1 MSDEKINKRENYPDQ
16 RPYKSWQLKRLIR
29 QMECNLSDLNA
40 CILTIT
46 QKRQKVNECEAM
58 LSEIAL
64 RID

>member
-40 CILTIT
+40 CITTT
-46 QKRQKVNECEAM
+46 QRQKVKECETM
-58 LSEIAL
+58 LSEVAL
-64 RID
+64 RLD